1 MICTEKEQET
11 CNFEKQGCDGC
22 YYNKERVKE
31 KEKENGGSGN
41 K

>member
-11 CNFEKQGCDGC
+11 CNFEKHGCDGC

-31 KEKENGGSGN
+31 NGGSGN